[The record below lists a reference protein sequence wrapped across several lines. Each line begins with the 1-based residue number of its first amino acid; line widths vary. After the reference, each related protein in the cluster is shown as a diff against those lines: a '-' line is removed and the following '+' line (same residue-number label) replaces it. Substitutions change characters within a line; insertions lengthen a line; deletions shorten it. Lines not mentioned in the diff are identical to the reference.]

1 MFDRLVESTQNRQ
14 RSRAGRFLFLTGLI
28 YTMML
33 TVLAVWAIMG
43 FSPSLAESVDWTT
56 CLAPPVLHTAPPPVI
71 QRTVHT
77 SNAPAAD
84 RFVTPTGENKIP
96 RLEELPQ
103 LQRTSVQFSG
113 LATGL
118 RPDTGL
124 LSGNFS
130 PIGSGNNIAVP
141 PPPAP
146 KPRPTPEPTPAPT
159 PKQQLTQVSKGV
171 IQGAA
176 VVKPAPVYPPLARQA
191 RVEGAVQ
198 ILVTISEEGR
208 VLEAAVVNG
217 HPLLR
222 QAALEAA
229 RRWVFNPTTLSEVP
243 VKVQGI
249 LTFNFTLN

>member
-1 MFDRLVESTQNRQ
+1 MFDKLVESTHNRQ
-14 RSRAGRFLFLTGLI
+14 RSRASRFLFLTGLI

-33 TVLAVWAIMG
+33 TILAVWTILG
-43 FSPSLAESVDWTT
+43 FSPGLAESIDWTRLT
-56 CLAPPVLHTAPPPVI
+56 PPVPYVGPPPVI
-71 QRTVHT
+71 QRTVQT
-77 SNAPAAD
+77 PNTAAANS
-84 RFVTPTGENKIP
+84 FVPPTGENKIP
-96 RLEELPQ
+96 APEDLPQ
-103 LQRTSVQFSG
+103 LQTTFGARTPSLVIG
-113 LATGL
+113 PVGPNIGWL
-118 RPDTGL
+118 P
-124 LSGNFS
+124 GNFS
-130 PIGSGNNIAVP
+130 PIGPGDSVA
-141 PPPAP
+141 PPAP

-176 VVKPAPVYPPLARQA
+176 VVKPAPIYPPLARQA
-191 RVEGAVQ
+191 RIEGAVQ

-229 RRWVFNPTTLSEVP
+229 RQWVFRPTRLSNVP

>member
-1 MFDRLVESTQNRQ
+1 MFDKLVESTQNRQ

-28 YTMML
+28 YATML
-33 TVLAVWAIMG
+33 TVLAVWTIMG
-43 FSPSLAESVDWTT
+43 FSPGLADGIDLTR
-56 CLAPPVLHTAPPPVI
+56 LPPVPYTATPPVI
-71 QRTVHT
+71 QRTMQT
-77 SNAPAAD
+77 SKAPAVNG
-84 RFVTPTGENKIP
+84 FVTPTGENKIP
-96 RLEELPQ
+96 RPEELPQ
-103 LQRTSVQFSG
+103 LERTSGVRIPG
-113 LATGL
+113 LVTGPLGPNTGL
-118 RPDTGL
+118 PP
-124 LSGNFS
+124 GNFS
-130 PIGSGNNIAVP
+130 PVGSGDGIA

-176 VVKPAPVYPPLARQA
+176 IVKPPPIYPPLARQA

-222 QAALEAA
+222 QAALDAA